1 MKTFGFVSLV
11 RSVLPLLLAV
21 WLFTCHA
28 GAVEPFAQV
37 HAANSILTAWQNDFP
52 EIGNRRLHIIAW
64 RVRDRD
70 FPVQQHERLDRMLT
84 SIQQFYRREMQRHG
98 FGPQSICLDRSE
110 TGKLVIHE
118 VIGEGRWEDY
128 AVGDGNRIRKECL
141 PVLRAKGIDIDKET
155 IMIFTNL
162 SEWNSE
168 KRIFRHKSP
177 YYAGGDWRR
186 GTAWQLDSPE
196 LDVMNLSRTAPLI
209 YDAQYGRIS
218 LGKHNSIFIGGIAH
232 ELGHALGLPHCKAR
246 PDEQIHG
253 TALMGSGNRTYGDE
267 IRNEGRG
274 SFLTLAHALRLTSHP
289 QFSGSVKAFS
299 SEPTCS
305 FSSLVAKPIEN
316 HKGFSVSGRVIG
328 RPPIYAVIG
337 YLDPDGGSD
346 YDAHTISAVPSK
358 DGRFTLECTALV
370 PHKKAQLRIVA
381 CHANG
386 ATASLQQPYVV
397 ESDGRVNIE
406 TMQVLFELQAFF
418 DELSAQGPTHAAQF
432 APDQG
437 PAALYAKAILDGR
450 QRRGAVVPGAVNA
463 GVDRVSLSQC
473 QATDAKVGWL
483 QPAYDYLPRREAVI
497 ESAGKLYQSGI
508 YAHAPSRYAYSLKK
522 KWKRLH
528 GACGLPTQ
536 RGGSVAFRIE
546 ADGMEIFRS
555 RVLIPGKTQAFDID
569 VSDVQDIVLI
579 TEDGGDGKA
588 SDWGVWLAPELM
600 R

>member
-1 MKTFGFVSLV
+1 MKKIGLLFHIRVIV
-11 RSVLPLLLAV
+11 VLSASMYVFISPV
-21 WLFTCHA
+21 V
-28 GAVEPFAQV
+28 AVELLEQV
-37 HAANSILTAWQNDFP
+37 HEATSILNKWRNDSP

-70 FPVQQHERLDRMLT
+70 FPARQPERLDRMLT
-84 SIQQFYRREMQRHG
+84 SIQLFYRREMERHG
-98 FGPQSICLDRSE
+98 FGSQSIRLDRSS

-118 VIGEGRWEDY
+118 VIGEGLWEDY
-128 AVGDGNRIRKECL
+128 AVGDGSRIRKECL
-141 PVLRAKGIDIDKET
+141 PVLRAKGIDVNKET

-162 SEWNSE
+162 SEWNPE
-168 KRIFRHKSP
+168 KNIFRHKSP

-196 LDVMNLSRTAPLI
+196 LDVINLSRTKPMI

-246 PDEQIHG
+246 PDETIHG

-267 IRNEGRG
+267 IRHEGSG

-299 SEPTCS
+299 SNPKCV
-305 FSSLVAKPIEN
+305 FSSLVARPTQD
-316 HKGFSVSGRVIG
+316 HKGFSVSGKVIG
-328 RPPIYAVIG
+328 MPPVYAVIG

-346 YDAHTISAVPSK
+346 YDARTISTVPSE
-358 DGRFTLECTALV
+358 DGRFTLPCTALV
-370 PHKKAQLRIVA
+370 PHKKAELRIVA

-386 ATASLQQPYVV
+386 SVTSIQQPYVV
-397 ESDGRVNIE
+397 ESDGDVNIE
-406 TMQVLFELQAFF
+406 TMQVLFELQPFF
-418 DELSAQGPTHAAQF
+418 DELSAHGPERAVQF
-432 APDQG
+432 VPEHG
-437 PAALYAKAILDGR
+437 PAASYAKAILAGR
-450 QRRGAVVPGAVNA
+450 QRREGVSPSAVSNDIHQVFI
-463 GVDRVSLSQC
+463 SSC
-473 QATDAKVGWL
+473 QAIDAKVGWL

-497 ESAGKLYQSGI
+497 ESAGRLYRSGI
-508 YAHAPSRYAYSLKK
+508 YAHAPSHHVYRLEK
-522 KWKRLH
+522 KWKRLK

-536 RGGSVAFRIE
+536 RGGSVVFCIK
-546 ADGMEIFRS
+546 ADGVEVFRS
-555 RVLIPGKTQAFDID
+555 RVLSPGTTQTFDID
-569 VSDVQDIVLI
+569 VSDVQEIVLM

-588 SDWGVWLAPELM
+588 ADWGVWLMPELY